1 MNFLLHATVSLAAV
15 ANSSFEYVLLDALP
29 DNPAVFARGNKV
41 APQTYTALLSGCAV
55 AEPCRWELA
64 LQLLRGMEAADGVR
78 PNAVHYNACLTA
90 LAHAT
95 GRNTKDEEQQA
106 QVIENEK

>member
-1 MNFLLHATVSLAAV
+1 MVV
-15 ANSSFEYVLLDALP
+15 ADAWVYTNTIQVLGRAGMVDEAMPLLDEMRR
-29 DNPAVFARGNKV
+29 ARNDSKTPWSGNKV

-55 AEPCRWELA
+55 AEPCHWELA

-95 GRNTKDEEQQA
+95 GRNTED
-106 QVIENEK
+106 